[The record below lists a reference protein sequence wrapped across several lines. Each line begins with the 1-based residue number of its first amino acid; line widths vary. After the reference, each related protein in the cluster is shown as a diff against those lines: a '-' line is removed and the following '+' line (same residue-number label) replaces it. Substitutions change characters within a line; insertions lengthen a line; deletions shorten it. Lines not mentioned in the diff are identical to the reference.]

1 MVRGNVQAKMLL
13 ICITKRNVKNQSPS
27 SANGKVATKTF
38 QTNTTLKD
46 TFRHIRAKNLL
57 NVRRVKEV
65 LQTNKISNVIC
76 SLTTVK
82 SLISVPSVNMLLQD
96 SLIWTNISARN
107 TVMWNHSVAEYVHR
121 VSQLNKLGRDTWK
134 NVDYSRKQSR
144 IVRIKVGTYKT

>member
-13 ICITKRNVKNQSPS
+13 ICITKRNVKNRIYS
-27 SANGKVATKTF
+27 SAIGKVATKIF

-46 TFRHIRAKNLL
+46 TFRHIWAKSLL
-57 NVRRVKEV
+57 SVRSVKEV

-107 TVMWNHSVAEYVHR
+107 TVMWDNSYAKDVHR

-134 NVDYSRKQSR
+134 NVNYSRKQSR
-144 IVRIKVGTYKT
+144 KVRIYEGT